1 MHTLPHTQ
9 IQAAASA
16 AYKNTAKAA
25 CLNTGVIGTGNCARA
40 LAAYLSSQN
49 HSVHF
54 LGRSKEKLKF
64 LGDSSLVIAEG
75 KVEGTFPVE
84 SSTCDVAEFCANSE
98 VIFVATITSAYAEI
112 ATRLAPHLTNKH
124 KIILFSSKLCGTLL
138 FEESIKQ
145 AAGVVPDVIETDALF
160 AARVKEAENSIWIRG
175 FKKWT
180 LFSSRTQSKTKQD
193 AETLKQF
200 FPKLSPATN
209 IIQRGLTDFGAVAH
223 APIALA
229 NMNLISRQTPF
240 NFYYEGMTEETIRL
254 LEAVEHEFR
263 LIAEAYGSEL
273 IEMKE
278 LLNQYYGCDTATLY
292 SAMTSVPNYRHSQGP
307 STLQH
312 RFLHED
318 ICSSLVPARQL
329 SSLASVK
336 TPMLDSLVNMVSI
349 LTRRDLEK
357 EGRSLEDLGLAGMT
371 YEQVYDYVN
380 S

>member
-1 MHTLPHTQ
+1 MHTLPQSQ
-9 IQAAASA
+9 IQSAAAAISKNA
-16 AYKNTAKAA
+16 ARATSI
-25 CLNTGVIGTGNCARA
+25 NTGVIGTGNCARA
-40 LAAYLSSQN
+40 LAAYLSSQK
-49 HSVHF
+49 HFVHF
-54 LGRSKEKLKF
+54 LGRTNEKLRF
-64 LGDSSLVIAEG
+64 LGSEPQVIAEG
-75 KVEGTFPVE
+75 KVEGTFPVR
-84 SSTCDVAEFCANSE
+84 TFGCDAAEFCANSE

-112 ATRLAPHLTNKH
+112 AARLAPHLNQKH

-138 FEESIKQ
+138 FEEAIK
-145 AAGVVPDVIETDALF
+145 AAGGVVPDVIETDALF
-160 AARVKEAENSIWIRG
+160 AARVKEEENSIWIRG
-175 FKKWT
+175 FKQWT
-180 LFSSRTQSKTKQD
+180 LFSSRTRSKTKQD
-193 AETLKQF
+193 AEILQQF
-200 FPKLSPATN
+200 FPKLSPANN

-229 NMNLISRQTPF
+229 NMNLISRQAPF
-240 NFYYEGMTEETIRL
+240 YFYYEGMTEETIRL

-278 LLNQYYGCDTATLY
+278 LLNQYYGCETSSLY
-292 SAMTSVPNYRHSQGP
+292 SAMTSVPNYRYSQGP
-307 STLQH
+307 SSLQH

-329 SSLASVK
+329 AALARVK

-349 LTRRDLEK
+349 LTCRDLEK
-357 EGRSLEDLGLAGMT
+357 EGRSLQDLGLEGMS